1 VETLKEVRIMSHK
14 NYSKFSENTTETV
27 ETEPAV
33 VIESTAELPE
43 VPTQGYLSVEEIDS
57 TGNTIEDVGG
67 ESTEAPE
74 MDETVIE
81 EPKAEEPEVTEEPKT
96 ELKGIGIVSGCK
108 KLNVRAEASIDAD
121 IVTVI
126 SAGTEVVIENTED
139 DFYKVCTGDGKIGY
153 CMKKFI
159 VIK

>member
-1 VETLKEVRIMSHK
+1 MSHK

-27 ETEPAV
+27 ETEPAIDPVITEDV
-33 VIESTAELPE
+33 VTENKTVEIPE
-43 VPTQGYLSVEEIDS
+43 IVDS
-57 TGNTIEDVGG
+57 TGNTTEDVAG
-67 ESTEAPE
+67 ES
-74 MDETVIE
+74 IK

-108 KLNVRAEASIDAD
+108 KLNVRAEASIDAE

-126 SAGTEVVIENTED
+126 SAGTEVVIEDTED

>member
-1 VETLKEVRIMSHK
+1 MSHK

-27 ETEPAV
+27 ETESAV

-57 TGNTIEDVGG
+57 TGNTVEDVGG
-67 ESTEAPE
+67 ESIQAPE
-74 MDETVIE
+74 MDETVTE
-81 EPKAEEPEVTEEPKT
+81 EPKAEESEVTEEPKT
-96 ELKGIGIVSGCK
+96 ELKGVGMVSGCK
-108 KLNVRAEASIDAD
+108 KLNVRVKASIDAD

-126 SAGTEVVIENTED
+126 SAGTEVVIEDTED